1 MRKIFLIK
9 HPVVIVLLS
18 VAMLMAACAP
28 EVRKTTMLSGQFTQ
42 EAPDSVFIKVGDVL
56 DTVAVVTNGCFN
68 IEIPTVLTRISYL
81 WFRNSEMGRKESQ
94 VFFVADGSNLT
105 YVPET
110 KKVLSS
116 DKKGLQ
122 TRYAD
127 LNDWMDRLETEYEAK
142 MEEIGDDEA
151 AAEAYT
157 EKIIRKA
164 NRYLLKTA
172 KANRDNV
179 LGAEALWGYNEE
191 DPKAMLA
198 ILEILSPEMQEH
210 PDIVSQKTSLGTTL
224 KTEEGYPFVDFT
236 VVQDPDNP
244 ETSTVK
250 FSDYIGKGKY
260 VLVDFWYANCRPCL
274 DLMPTLIDIYNTY
287 HGEQFDMLSVAVKD
301 PPELSR
307 EAAIQMGIVW
317 NQIINA
323 KLAPIQVYGFDYVP
337 YLILFGPDGT
347 ILKRG
352 LSERQVKK
360 AVKKALCQ

>member
-1 MRKIFLIK
+1 MRKTILIK
-9 HPVVIVLLS
+9 HPAVIVLLS

-42 EAPDSVFIKVGDVL
+42 EAPDSVFIMVGDIL
-56 DTVAVVTNGCFN
+56 DTAIMVSNNRFE
-68 IEIPTVLTRISYL
+68 IEIPTVLTRKSSLQFGKREKDRIL
-81 WFRNSEMGRKESQ
+81 SQ
-94 VFFVADGSNLT
+94 VLFVADGSNLT

-127 LNDWMDRLETEYEAK
+127 LNDWMDRLEAEYEAK

-157 EKIIRKA
+157 EKIVRKA

-198 ILEILSPEMQEH
+198 ILESLSPEMQEH
-210 PDIVSQKTSLGTTL
+210 PDIINKKESLGTAL
-224 KTEEGYPFVDFT
+224 KTEEGYQFVDFT

-260 VLVDFWYANCRPCL
+260 VLVDFWSANCQPCW

-287 HGEQFDMLSVAVKD
+287 HGEQFDMLSVAVLD

-307 EAAIQMGIVW
+307 QSAAEMGIVW

-323 KLAPIQVYGFDYVP
+323 KLAPFHIYGFDYMP
-337 YLILFGPDGT
+337 YFILFGPDGT

-360 AVKKALCQ
+360 AVKKALGQ